1 MRGQKNLPYLR
12 EEDLYKYTGSS
23 LGKNEWMS
31 TSKDVQFMPVM
42 NAPPRIRNLEDA
54 EEEQQTTGSWE
65 QFDPYSVQPFVEG
78 MSEYDEYQQA
88 WRMLVRL
95 TCVYENGG
103 DYVIDFFFRAA
114 MSMYRCYLLREMIS
128 SFVIPFHNLTK
139 IKIKILLSFFLTLSF
154 VLFLFAPQS
163 QRRINTL

>member
-1 MRGQKNLPYLR
+1 MIFFHSRRRSDRLILTLLMVAALIAVTKATPSSSSSSSSMMHGQKNLPYLR

-42 NAPPRIRNLEDA
+42 NAPPRIRNLEDT

-95 TCVYENGG
+95 TCVYENG
-103 DYVIDFFFRAA
+103 A
-114 MSMYRCYLLREMIS
+114 
-128 SFVIPFHNLTK
+128 T
-139 IKIKILLSFFLTLSF
+139 
-154 VLFLFAPQS
+154 VL
-163 QRRINTL
+163 

>member
-1 MRGQKNLPYLR
+1 MIFFHSRRRSDKLILTLLMVAALIAVTKATPSSSSSSSMMRGQKNLPYLR

-95 TCVYENGG
+95 TCVYGNGAT
-103 DYVIDFFFRAA
+103 VF
-114 MSMYRCYLLREMIS
+114 
-128 SFVIPFHNLTK
+128 
-139 IKIKILLSFFLTLSF
+139 
-154 VLFLFAPQS
+154 
-163 QRRINTL
+163 